1 MKNIVVEIVE
11 RMWGQLNADVA
22 EWLASGELIK
32 AEIGNVIE
40 RDSLL
45 VAVPGIGVFRDV
57 VDHLAIKQVEKP
69 EEPVGIAPP
78 DKHEKRDNS
87 HEQLSLF

>member
-1 MKNIVVEIVE
+1 MKNIVVEIIE
-11 RMWGQLNADVA
+11 RMWGQLDTDVA
-22 EWLASGELIK
+22 EWLGGGELIK
-32 AEIGNVIE
+32 AEVGDVVE

-45 VAVPGIGVFRDV
+45 VAVPGIGAFHDV
-57 VDHLAIKQVEKP
+57 ADHLAIKQVEKP
-69 EEPVGIAPP
+69 EESAGIAPP